1 MASNLPTRN
10 PAMMRSF
17 FLALGISALLLGV
30 ECLIIERAEMH
41 DNDSGAMAGFARR
54 AVPSYREV
62 EPPEWAPWSL
72 MSVGAVVILYTIT
85 IPKRAA

>member
-1 MASNLPTRN
+1 
-10 PAMMRSF
+10 MMRSF
-17 FLALGISALLLGV
+17 FLALGISALLLGF
-30 ECLIIERAEMH
+30 ECLVIERAEMH
-41 DNDSGAMAGFARR
+41 DDDSGAMASLARR

-85 IPKRAA
+85 IPKRAV

>member
-1 MASNLPTRN
+1 
-10 PAMMRSF
+10 MMRSF

-30 ECLIIERAEMH
+30 ECLIIERAEIL
-41 DNDSGAMAGFARR
+41 DSESGAMAGLSRS
-54 AVPSYREV
+54 VPSYHEV

>member
-1 MASNLPTRN
+1 
-10 PAMMRSF
+10 MMRSF

-30 ECLIIERAEMH
+30 ECLVIERAELH
-41 DNDSGAMAGFARR
+41 GEDSNTMAGFARR
-54 AVPSYREV
+54 AVPSYHEV